1 MKKKWIS
8 MVLAATML
16 LTACG
21 SSGGSEGKENSGDSN
36 KNQTELTVYSWFSGG
51 EQEACDALI
60 EKYEAENPDIKIN
73 MNYIAYADYNS
84 KLNTVLAS
92 GDAPDIFYV
101 DQSNAK
107 DWGLNGVAMD
117 LAPLFEE
124 AGENPKEIYTDQ
136 ALFYTDDN
144 LWATAGNLTTVVLYY
159 NKEMLKDA
167 GITPPS
173 NDASNPWTWDEYVE
187 ASRKLTKDAQGKTS
201 MEHGFDP
208 NSIATYG
215 TLMTSTTSWITMS
228 GLLYSNN
235 AGFANEDGTELAIDD
250 PEGIEVLQSIADLSE
265 KYHCAPT
272 VGESKGIQ
280 QASSMLMNGQLAMFM
295 DGAYIYPEFK
305 AENYDIGVTAQPMF
319 AKPSGM
325 AMGAAWM
332 MSAKTKN
339 QEEAFD
345 FYRSLTS
352 YDYQVESCQAKGLAV
367 PNLPSTRSSYED
379 AEAIKTW
386 SDNYDE
392 DFANLCTGLITD
404 VARMSESGTLK
415 NFTQIVDQ
423 TVIPGLDKLW
433 LGEQTA
439 EEAVSPLNEQCSKYL
454 EGNW

>member
-1 MKKKWIS
+1 MKKRWMS
-8 MVLAATML
+8 LALAAAML

-21 SSGGSEGKENSGDSN
+21 SSGDTGEKGSAEGDS
-36 KNQTELTVYSWFSGG
+36 KKQTELTVYSWFSGG

-60 EKYEAENPDIKIN
+60 EKYEEENPDIKVN

-107 DWGLNGVAMD
+107 DWGLNGVAKD
-117 LAPLFEE
+117 LAPLFEAE
-124 AGENPKEIYTDQ
+124 GQDPKDIYTEQ

-144 LWATAGNLTTVVLYY
+144 LWATSGNLTTVVLYY
-159 NKEMLKDA
+159 NKEMLEAA
-167 GITPPS
+167 GIAAPS
-173 NDASNPWTWDEYVE
+173 NDASDPWTWEEYVD
-187 ASRKLTKDAQGKTS
+187 AARKLTKDANGKTS
-201 MEHGFDP
+201 LEDGFDS

-228 GLLYSNN
+228 GLLYSNGS
-235 AGFANEDGTELAIDD
+235 GFANEDGTELAIDD
-250 PEGIEVLQSIADLSE
+250 PEGIKVLQSIADLSE

-305 AENYDIGVTAQPMF
+305 TEDYDIGVTAQPMF
-319 AKPSGM
+319 KEPSGM

-332 MSAKTKN
+332 MSEKTKN
-339 QEEAFD
+339 EEAAFK
-345 FYRSLTS
+345 FYQALTS
-352 YDYQVESCQAKGLAV
+352 YDYQVEACQAKGLAV
-367 PNLPSTRSSYED
+367 PNLPSTKSSYED
-379 AEAIKTW
+379 TEAIQSW
-386 SDNYDE
+386 AGNYDE
-392 DFANLCTGLITD
+392 EFANLCTGLITE
-404 VARMSESGTLK
+404 VGRMSESGTLK

-423 TVIPGLDKLW
+423 TIIPGLDKLW

-439 EEAVSPLNEQCSKYL
+439 EEAVSNLNEQCSKYL
-454 EGNW
+454 DGNW